1 MLRVAL
7 LLTTSTS
14 SLSLESCGRFQE
26 LMEEL
31 YPRGYW
37 LLFSTTSTSAS
48 IRVGLPGPP
57 SSQLERT
64 FGFDFGKSYPYGLL
78 LDSISLPKMRK
89 CVDEELN
96 AEVCCNL

>member
-64 FGFDFGKSYPYGLL
+64 FEFDFGKSYLYGLL